1 MIQDD
6 SPSDNWEGVYTCEA
20 SIDDRLLSW
29 PVKLVSVPEPAL
41 PPADLRLKAFTY
53 FFPTQTRAI
62 ILGQDPYPARG
73 KANGLAFGI
82 SQHWEGEVIR
92 SSFSNIMYEVQ
103 RHNNF
108 ALDSIAPGS
117 FRQWATLEGWA
128 KQGVLLT
135 NTRLSVAEGRPLSH
149 AGMGWEQYVGL
160 AVQAAIS
167 AGDPIL
173 VAFGSEAR
181 LFYEKQLKVCG
192 RSAEEYKEQGKL
204 LCYSHPCRYSASRE
218 TKHSKRFIGSNC
230 FSEIN
235 QSLINQGR
243 SPIQWW
249 ET

>member
-1 MIQDD
+1 MTRDD
-6 SPSDNWEGVYTCEA
+6 SQS
-20 SIDDRLLSW
+20 SILATW
-29 PVKLVSVPEPAL
+29 PVKLVDVPEPAL
-41 PPADLRLKAFTY
+41 PPSELRLKAFT
-53 FFPTQTRAI
+53 FFPPEGTKVI
-62 ILGQDPYPARG
+62 ILGQDPYPAKG

-82 SQHWEGEVIR
+82 NKHWRGSVYQ
-92 SSFSNIMYEVQ
+92 SSFGNVFDEVMRWQ
-103 RHNNF
+103 F
-108 ALDSIAPGS
+108 LDTPVTMED
-117 FRQWATLEGWA
+117 WCTLEGWA

-135 NTRLSVAEGRPLSH
+135 NTRLSVVEGKPMSH

-167 AGDPIL
+167 AGDPVL

-181 LFYEKQLKVCG
+181 LFYEKQLKFCG

-243 SPIQWW
+243 SPIEWW